1 MTADDEPDTSATFRR
16 HIRQTIA
23 AAREK
28 ANPTENTQDTEP
40 TEDA

>member
-23 AAREK
+23 HAREK
-28 ANPTENTQDTEP
+28 NLTDDTTTTEP
-40 TEDA
+40 TEES